1 MNKIG
6 RIYKILSKFYY
17 VKVDDKIYE
26 CMAKGKFKNIGTNL
40 CVGDIVE
47 IEIDKFNE
55 EKGNIV
61 KVHDR
66 KNCIIRPNVS
76 NIDKLIITLSI
87 LDPLPNLVLLDKQI
101 INCHINNIE
110 PIICITKIDIDK
122 NKDYLKIK
130 ELYEKIGYK
139 VFAISN
145 IDKKGI
151 ENLEKELEDC
161 FCVLSGN
168 SGIGKSSLVN
178 NILGY
183 EVMQPG
189 QISKKIKRGKQTTRH
204 IEVFDKGNIMIADTP
219 GFSVFEDVKI
229 KKQDVI
235 NNFVEF
241 NEYIGQCQYRDCAH
255 IKEDNCAIKDSVE
268 NGEIS
273 IDRYERFVQIY
284 NECD

>member
-1 MNKIG
+1 MIKQG

-17 VKVDDKIYE
+17 VKVEENIYE

-40 CVGDIVE
+40 YVGDIVD
-47 IEIDKFNE
+47 IQIDKFTEN
-55 EKGNIV
+55 KGNIIN
-61 KVHDR
+61 VHNR
-66 KNCIIRPNVS
+66 KNCIIRPNVA

-87 LDPLPNLVLLDKQI
+87 LDPIPNLVLLDKQI

-122 NKDYLKIK
+122 NKEYLKIK

-145 IDKKGI
+145 IVKQGI
-151 ENLEKELEDC
+151 EKLEQELEGS

-189 QISKKIKRGKQTTRH
+189 KISEKIKRGKQTTRH
-204 IEVFDKGNIMIADTP
+204 IEIFEKDNIMIADTP

-229 KKQDVI
+229 TKKDVI
-235 NNFVEF
+235 ENFIEF
-241 NEYIGQCQYRDCAH
+241 NEYIGMCQYRDCAH
-255 IKEDNCAIKDSVE
+255 IKENNCAIKDAVE
-268 NGEIS
+268 NNEIS
-273 IDRYERFVQIY
+273 IERYNRFIQIY

>member
-1 MNKIG
+1 MIITG

-17 VKVDDKIYE
+17 VKVENKMYE

-40 CVGDIVE
+40 CVGDIVDV
-47 IEIDKFNE
+47 EIDEFDKN
-55 EKGNIV
+55 KGNIINV
-61 KVHDR
+61 YDR

-76 NIDKLIITLSI
+76 NVDKLIITLSI
-87 LDPLPNLVLLDKQI
+87 IDPIPNLVLLDKQI

-122 NKDYLKIK
+122 NNEYLKIK
-130 ELYEKIGYK
+130 DIYENIGYK

-151 ENLEKELEDC
+151 NDLEKEIKGK

-183 EVMQPG
+183 EVMLSG
-189 QISKKIKRGKQTTRH
+189 NISEKIKRGKQTTRH
-204 IEVFDKGNIMIADTP
+204 IEIFDKESIMIADTP
-219 GFSVFEDVKI
+219 GFSVFEDIKI
-229 KKQDVI
+229 TKEDVI
-235 NNFVEF
+235 ENFVEF
-241 NEYIGQCQYRDCAH
+241 SEYIGMCEYRDCSH
-255 IKEDNCAIKDSVE
+255 IKENSCAIKDAVE
-268 NGEIS
+268 NNKIS
-273 IDRYERFVQIY
+273 KDRYERFVQIY
-284 NECD
+284 NECK